1 MPGFNYRIKL
11 DSITKR
17 PIALVFMTA
26 GNRKNLLRYPHLL
39 FTDAQNREH
48 NRYGW
53 PYIGLLVK
61 DMNMKIALTCE
72 AVGITEDLDMYAWIL
87 RSQVD
92 MEPRWQLS
100 RSFLEINISLLDCC
114 QY

>member
-61 DMNMKIALTCE
+61 DMNMKTALTCE
-72 AVGITEDLDMYAWIL
+72 AVGITEDLDT
-87 RSQVD
+87 
-92 MEPRWQLS
+92 
-100 RSFLEINISLLDCC
+100 LETESYHI
-114 QY
+114 